1 LIKRLR
7 RLGPKLLLSLVAVL
21 ALAGT
26 ALAAST
32 VSITTPANTNTAITG
47 TVTLDT
53 SATLGTGHYYVVDAG
68 TNQALTVTGTT
79 FSISVAGLADG
90 NHSLQAVVLV
100 DEDGAGPNPAVQ
112 RSASVNFTTTAGAVA
127 VAAPPTGGTGLTFTV
142 PTSGIGTATSTS
154 LTSMSPLFY
163 IAGGLVV
170 AGGILGWG
178 IRMLKSWQGGH

>member
-26 ALAAST
+26 ALAST
-32 VSITTPANTNTAITG
+32 VAITTPANNDTTING
-47 TVTLDT
+47 TVTLDP
-53 SATLGTGHYYVVDAG
+53 SATLGTGHTYVIDAG
-68 TNQALTVTGTT
+68 ASQALTVTGTT
-79 FSISVAGLADG
+79 FSINVAALADG
-90 NHSLQAVVLV
+90 NHSLQAIVNV

-112 RSASVNFTTTAGAVA
+112 RSATVNFTTTAGKVA
-127 VAAPPTGGTGLTFTV
+127 VTAPPSSGTGLTFTV